1 MQNFLDTF
9 LLHTAYAQSTEKACN
24 LLKKIE
30 KAIIDPVILL
40 LFAVALVIFFM
51 GIIKF
56 INNVD
61 NVVAREEGKRG
72 MIYGVVGMVIM
83 VSVYAILGI
92 ISATVGGSTIKGC

>member
-1 MQNFLDTF
+1 MQNFLDSLF
-9 LLHTAYAQSTEKACN
+9 IQIAFAQNTEKACN

-40 LFAVALVIFFM
+40 LFAVALVVFFM

-72 MIYGVVGMVIM
+72 MISGVVGMVIM
-83 VSVYAILGI
+83 VSVYAILNI